1 MKNRHRVSQ
10 VVSKLIYSRAAR
22 RKILKQGAAD
32 CGEYRQACSHLG
44 IPPIAKPYATAPAA
58 WRYSPLSAAQ
68 RTPKVRLIAASFLGR
83 QRSASLGSG
92 SPPQPPPLRRNAGR
106 PPLLSPCFF
115 RLLPPPS
122 WTALLSLPAETYC
135 HLHLCALEQGHRP
148 RAVYFSPPSLAFP
161 SRSPPLPP
169 PRRSPPIPPSPPP
182 LAPPSALSVGAVFQL
197 TVVKP
202 IHPQARTACLDR
214 SCMTCEGQ

>member
-83 QRSASLGSG
+83 QRSAS
-92 SPPQPPPLRRNAGR
+92 
-106 PPLLSPCFF
+106 
-115 RLLPPPS
+115 
-122 WTALLSLPAETYC
+122 
-135 HLHLCALEQGHRP
+135 
-148 RAVYFSPPSLAFP
+148 
-161 SRSPPLPP
+161 
-169 PRRSPPIPPSPPP
+169 
-182 LAPPSALSVGAVFQL
+182 ALSVGAVFQL

-202 IHPQARTACLDR
+202 ILPQARTACLDR